1 LSKQLTVLF
10 FLSIFSITAQNVK
23 PNPKLS
29 ADLAVGDGQAASDII
44 VQWKQKPT
52 EVQHQKVLSR
62 GGTLHRGFS
71 NVSSAAYSLPS
82 SELSALANDADVV
95 FITPDRPVHAKLD
108 YSAAAVNASTA
119 WNSGLNG
126 AGIGIALIDSGV
138 NSNAD
143 LNGRIVYSQ
152 DFTSSTSSSNS
163 GGLLGLSL
171 LPLTPLA
178 VAPDLFGHG
187 EHVAGIMAGNGTSS
201 NCLLCD
207 RHLIGIAPG
216 ANIVNLRVLDEN
228 GVGTDSEVIAA
239 IDQAISLAHSY
250 NIRVINLSLGRPVYE
265 SYTLDPLCQ
274 AVEQAWKAGI
284 VVVVAAGNDGR
295 DNSFGTNGYGTI
307 SAPGNDPYVI
317 TVGAMK
323 TMGTYTRTDDLI
335 ASYSSKGPTMVDSI
349 VKPDVVAPG
358 NQVVSLLASTSATLV
373 TQNSANNMPMS
384 YYQYLGLS
392 LPANTFFKLSGT
404 SMATPVVSGAAA
416 LLLQANPAMT
426 PDQVKARLML
436 TAYKTFPASSVAT
449 DPTTGLSYL
458 SYYDIFTVGAGYV
471 DIAAALASKALA
483 NGTALS
489 PTAVYNSSTGSIGI
503 VTDSSSVWGTSSV
516 WGVSSVWGNSSV
528 SGTSSVW
535 GTSTVWGNS
544 SVWGTRCVWG
554 ANVNAATTRRMTD
567 GVAQPPS
574 SSSVNQST
582 SLSISIKG
590 EN

>member
-1 LSKQLTVLF
+1 MSKQLTVLF
-10 FLSIFSITAQNVK
+10 FLGISCAVAQN
-23 PNPKLS
+23 PFWNPKLS
-29 ADLAVGDGQAASDII
+29 VDLAAGDGQAQSKII

-62 GGTLHRGFS
+62 GGTLNRSFS

-82 SELSALANDADVV
+82 SELSALANDAEVV

-119 WNSGLNG
+119 WNSGVNG

-143 LNGRIVYSQ
+143 LNGRIVYNQ
-152 DFTSSTSSSNS
+152 DFTSSSSSSSS
-163 GGLLGLSL
+163 GGLLGLPL
-171 LPLTPLA
+171 LFLA
-178 VAPDLFGHG
+178 PAVGPDLFGHG
-187 EHVAGIMAGNGTSS
+187 EHVAGILAGNGSSS

-207 RHLIGIAPG
+207 RHLVGIAPG
-216 ANIVNLRVLDEN
+216 ANIVNLRVLDQN

-239 IDQAISLAHSY
+239 IDQAISLAHTY

-295 DNSFGTNGYGTI
+295 DNSFGNNGYGTI

-323 TMGTYTRTDDLI
+323 TMDTYTRTDDLI

-349 VKPDVVAPG
+349 VKPDLVAPG

-373 TQNSANNMPMS
+373 AQNSANNMPWS
-384 YYQYLGLS
+384 YYQTLGL
-392 LPANTFFKLSGT
+392 PFAGNTFFKLSGT

-436 TAYKTFPASSVAT
+436 TAYKTFPTSSVAT
-449 DPTTGLSYL
+449 DPATGLSYL

-471 DIAAALASKALA
+471 DIAAALADKDLA
-483 NGTALS
+483 NGSALS
-489 PTAVYNSSTGSIGI
+489 PTAVYNTSTGAIGF
-503 VTDSSSVWGTSSV
+503 VTAS
-516 WGVSSVWGNSSV
+516 SSVWGNSSV
-528 SGTSSVW
+528 WGVSAVWGNRCVWGNSSVW

-544 SVWGTRCVWG
+544 SVWGTRSVWG
-554 ANVNAATTRRMTD
+554 VNVNAATTRRITD
-567 GVAQPPS
+567 GVAQLPS
-574 SSSVNQST
+574 ASTVSQST
-582 SLSISIKG
+582 SLSIAIKG